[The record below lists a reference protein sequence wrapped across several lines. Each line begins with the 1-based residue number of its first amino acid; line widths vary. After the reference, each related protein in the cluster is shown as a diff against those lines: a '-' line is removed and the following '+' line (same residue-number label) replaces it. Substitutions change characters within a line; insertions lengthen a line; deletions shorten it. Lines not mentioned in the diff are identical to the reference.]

1 MFINQTIYKKNLTS
15 SPPSVKD
22 FSLLILF
29 DFFVLQYIYN
39 KENNQIL
46 KFIIENINHF
56 YFSDGNYNEKMG
68 DHVNLK
74 FHLDYFI
81 DEVESK
87 KFSLKTNSNGYC
99 FFIATY
105 QLKQISNKKEEIKS
119 NSKDNEKGLINH
131 GDESNSQPTLIGREL
146 KKYFPGSEKGYYIG
160 TVESYDRLV

>member
-1 MFINQTIYKKNLTS
+1 MFINQNIYKKNLTS

-39 KENNQIL
+39 KENDQKL

-56 YFSDGNYNEKMG
+56 YFSDGNFNEKMSY
-68 DHVNLK
+68 DVNLT

-81 DEVESK
+81 DEAESK

-105 QLKQISNKKEEIKS
+105 QLKQISNKEEIKS

-131 GDESNSQPTLIGREL
+131 VDESLIGRKL
-146 KKYFPGSEKGYYIG
+146 KKYFPRSEKGDYIG
-160 TVESYDRLV
+160 TVVSYDRLV